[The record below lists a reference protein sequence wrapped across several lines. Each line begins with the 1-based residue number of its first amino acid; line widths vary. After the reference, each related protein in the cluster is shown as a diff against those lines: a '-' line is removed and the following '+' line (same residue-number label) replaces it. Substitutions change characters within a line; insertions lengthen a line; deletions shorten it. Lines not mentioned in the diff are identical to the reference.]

1 MSSIFTKIIDREFGA
16 YIIDEDEDFI
26 SFLDINPLTKGHCL
40 VVPKKEVDYFFDLDD
55 DLLKKSILF
64 SKKISCVLKRTFNCK
79 RVGMTVIGMEV
90 PHAHIHLIPIN
101 SESEMNFSNKK
112 LIINEVD
119 FKEILK
125 KIKKN
130 LVK

>member
-1 MSSIFTKIIDREFGA
+1 MTSIFTKIINREFQG
-16 YIIDEDEDFI
+16 YIIDEDEDII

-40 VVPKKEVDYFFDLDD
+40 IVPKKEVDYFFDLED
-55 DLLKKSILF
+55 DLIKKIIFF
-64 SKKISCVLKRTFNCK
+64 SKKISIALKKTFQCK

-101 SESEMNFSNKK
+101 SENEMNFSNKK
-112 LIINEVD
+112 LKINEVE

-130 LVK
+130 LS

>member
-1 MSSIFTKIIDREFGA
+1 MNSVFTKIINREFQG
-16 YIIDEDEDFI
+16 YIIDEDEDII

-40 VVPKKEVDYFFDLDD
+40 IVPKKEVDYFFDLED
-55 DLLKKSILF
+55 DLIKKIIFF
-64 SKKISCVLKRTFNCK
+64 SKKISIALKKTFQCK

-101 SESEMNFSNKK
+101 SENEMNFSNKK
-112 LIINEVD
+112 LKMNEVE

-130 LVK
+130 LS

>member
-1 MSSIFTKIIDREFGA
+1 MTSIFTKIINREFQG
-16 YIIDEDEDFI
+16 YIIDEDEDII

-40 VVPKKEVDYFFDLDD
+40 IVPKKEIDYFFDLED
-55 DLLKKSILF
+55 DLIKKIIFF
-64 SKKISCVLKRTFNCK
+64 SKKISIALKKTFQCK

-101 SESEMNFSNKK
+101 SENEMNFSNKK
-112 LIINEVD
+112 LNINEVE

-130 LVK
+130 LS

>member
-1 MSSIFTKIIDREFGA
+1 MTSIFTKIINREFQG
-16 YIIDEDEDFI
+16 YIIDEDEDII

-40 VVPKKEVDYFFDLDD
+40 IVPKKEVDYFFDLED
-55 DLLKKSILF
+55 DLIKKIIFF
-64 SKKISCVLKRTFNCK
+64 SKKISIALKKTFQCK

-101 SESEMNFSNKK
+101 SENEMNFSNKK
-112 LIINEVD
+112 LKMNEVE

-130 LVK
+130 LS

>member
-1 MSSIFTKIIDREFGA
+1 MSSIFTKIIDREFRA
-16 YIIDEDEDFI
+16 YIIDEDENFI

-55 DLLKKSILF
+55 DLLKKIILF
-64 SKKISCVLKRTFNCK
+64 SKKISCTLKRTFKCK

-112 LIINEVD
+112 LNINELE

-130 LVK
+130 LS

>member
-1 MSSIFTKIIDREFGA
+1 MSSIFTKIIDREFNA

-55 DLLKKSILF
+55 DLLKKIILF
-64 SKKISCVLKRTFNCK
+64 SKKISCALKRTFHCK

-101 SESEMNFSNKK
+101 SESEMNFSNEK
-112 LIINEVD
+112 LNINEVE
-119 FKEILK
+119 FKEILI

-130 LVK
+130 LT

>member
-55 DLLKKSILF
+55 DLLKKIILF
-64 SKKISCVLKRTFNCK
+64 SKKISCALKRTFNCK

-112 LIINEVD
+112 LNINEVD

-130 LVK
+130 LS

>member
-1 MSSIFTKIIDREFGA
+1 MTSIFTKIINREFQG
-16 YIIDEDEDFI
+16 YIIDEDEDII

-40 VVPKKEVDYFFDLDD
+40 IVPKKEVDYFFDLED
-55 DLLKKSILF
+55 DLIKKIIFF
-64 SKKISCVLKRTFNCK
+64 SKKISIALKKTFQCK

-101 SESEMNFSNKK
+101 SENEMNFSNKK
-112 LIINEVD
+112 LNINEVE

-130 LVK
+130 LS